1 MALPYGYPK
10 IPSASLLPQPIDDVT
25 SFEAYGGPNA
35 EAGDASALSQL
46 EHRLRTDVQHSGQL
60 FRRVYQAS
68 VRHAKGDSSAQV
80 GHRDT
85 VLREGN
91 ESQTQAYGVRVFLPR
106 GSFYF
111 FVPVATQPAVPFS
124 LKNPVG
130 WPTFTRVSVAKSES
144 SMRDGSE
151 GGHFAISA

>member
-1 MALPYGYPK
+1 M
-10 IPSASLLPQPIDDVT
+10 
-25 SFEAYGGPNA
+25 EARN
-35 EAGDASALSQL
+35 
-46 EHRLRTDVQHSGQL
+46 
-60 FRRVYQAS
+60 
-68 VRHAKGDSSAQV
+68 AKGDSSAQV

-91 ESQTQAYGVRVFLPR
+91 ESQTQAYGVCVFLPR

-130 WPTFTRVSVAKSES
+130 GQMGPRTRPVRWGQFFPKSTEF
-144 SMRDGSE
+144 GP
-151 GGHFAISA
+151 HYTTFAIVFNTLQASIPTSWTGSINRV

>member
-1 MALPYGYPK
+1 M
-10 IPSASLLPQPIDDVT
+10 
-25 SFEAYGGPNA
+25 EARN
-35 EAGDASALSQL
+35 
-46 EHRLRTDVQHSGQL
+46 
-60 FRRVYQAS
+60 
-68 VRHAKGDSSAQV
+68 AKGDSSAQV

-130 WPTFTRVSVAKSES
+130 WPDGPPDETGEMGAVFPEINRIWIHYTTFVIVFNTLQASIPTSWTGSINRV
-144 SMRDGSE
+144 
-151 GGHFAISA
+151 

>member
-1 MALPYGYPK
+1 M
-10 IPSASLLPQPIDDVT
+10 
-25 SFEAYGGPNA
+25 EARN
-35 EAGDASALSQL
+35 
-46 EHRLRTDVQHSGQL
+46 
-60 FRRVYQAS
+60 
-68 VRHAKGDSSAQV
+68 AKGDSSAQV

-130 WPTFTRVSVAKSES
+130 WPDRPPVETSVISNLFTK
-144 SMRDGSE
+144 
-151 GGHFAISA
+151 

>member
-1 MALPYGYPK
+1 M
-10 IPSASLLPQPIDDVT
+10 
-25 SFEAYGGPNA
+25 EARN
-35 EAGDASALSQL
+35 
-46 EHRLRTDVQHSGQL
+46 
-60 FRRVYQAS
+60 
-68 VRHAKGDSSAQV
+68 AKGDSSAQV

-106 GSFYF
+106 GSFYC

-130 WPTFTRVSVAKSES
+130 WPDGPPDESGEMEAVFPEINRIWTPLYHFCHCFQYLASVNTNFLDRLDQS
-144 SMRDGSE
+144 GVTCCN
-151 GGHFAISA
+151 